1 MFGRLYVIL
10 AWLITALG
18 MLHMAATF
26 RLPGPN
32 PLGKIW
38 FFGSGLAIA
47 LGGALNL
54 LHRTYGQSCFGIR
67 IVCRS
72 ANLLLTLVAIA
83 AGTLMGATFVQ
94 RLVIWSLFVSVLILS
109 CLPVQPGQVRRN

>member
-1 MFGRLYVIL
+1 MKLSEDPVLGRLYLIL

-38 FFGSGLAIA
+38 FFGSGIAIV

-54 LHRTYGQSCFGIR
+54 LHRTYGRSCFGIR

-72 ANLLLTLVAIA
+72 ANLLLTLVAIV
-83 AGTLMGATFVQ
+83 AGTIMGASLVQ
-94 RLVIWSLFVSVLILS
+94 RL
-109 CLPVQPGQVRRN
+109 

>member
-47 LGGALNL
+47 LVGTLNL
-54 LHRTYGQSCFGIR
+54 LHRTYGPLCFGVR
-67 IVCRS
+67 VVTRG
-72 ANLLLTLVAIA
+72 ANLLLTFVAVV
-83 AGTLMGATFVQ
+83 AGTITGATLVQ
-94 RLVIWSLFVSVLILS
+94 RLVIWSLLIGVSVLS
-109 CLPVQPGQVRRN
+109 WFPAQP